1 MTENENDYPVTLTLD
16 EIAMTIAV
24 LEVAIED
31 TVIAGLTSDV
41 AALAFVAPLEN
52 LLNKLYDVRYGKES
66 DESEKV

>member
-16 EIAMTIAV
+16 EIAMTIAS
-24 LEVAIED
+24 LEVTIED
-31 TVIAGLTSDV
+31 AVIAGLTSDV

>member
-16 EIAMTIAV
+16 EIALTIAS

-41 AALAFVAPLEN
+41 TALAFVAPLEN
-52 LLNKLYDVRYGKES
+52 LLNKFYDVRYGKES

>member
-16 EIAMTIAV
+16 EIALTIAS

-41 AALAFVAPLEN
+41 AALAFVPPLEN